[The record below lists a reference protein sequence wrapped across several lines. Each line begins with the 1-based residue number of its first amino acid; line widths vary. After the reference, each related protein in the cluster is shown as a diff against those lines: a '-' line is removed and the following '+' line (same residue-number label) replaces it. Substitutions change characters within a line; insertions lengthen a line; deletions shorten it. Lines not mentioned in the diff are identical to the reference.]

1 MARDRFD
8 EQLSQLNT
16 QLLKMNALVER
27 ALNNAIIVLETRN
40 IQLAQEVIES
50 DSDVNALE
58 RDIEAQCLKLILREQ
73 PVAKDLH
80 KISAALKMITDI
92 ERIGDQAADICRI
105 VIDMAEADPYPLD
118 RVPHLMPL
126 GKATVEMVG
135 TSIDAFIAQDL
146 DKVKKVIADDDK
158 VDDLFFVVK
167 SELLAW
173 MRRLNDADVV
183 AVDLLLIAKY
193 FERIADHAQ
202 NTAEWV
208 QYSLTGEHKGVR
220 YYGQKR
226 SS

>member
-126 GKATVEMVG
+126 GKATVG
-135 TSIDAFIAQDL
+135 A
-146 DKVKKVIADDDK
+146 
-158 VDDLFFVVK
+158 
-167 SELLAW
+167 
-173 MRRLNDADVV
+173 RR
-183 AVDLLLIAKY
+183 
-193 FERIADHAQ
+193 
-202 NTAEWV
+202 
-208 QYSLTGEHKGVR
+208 
-220 YYGQKR
+220 
-226 SS
+226 